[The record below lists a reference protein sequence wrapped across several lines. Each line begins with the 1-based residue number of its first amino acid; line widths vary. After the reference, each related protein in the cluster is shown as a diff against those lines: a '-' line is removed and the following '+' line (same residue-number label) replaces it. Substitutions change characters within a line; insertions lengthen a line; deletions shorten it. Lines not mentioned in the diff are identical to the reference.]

1 MAPRTILYTGKGGVG
16 KTSVAAATAR
26 RCAAQGAR
34 TIVLST
40 DPAHSLAESL
50 EAPVGGEPAEVGGGL
65 FAQQIQ
71 AQDELERHWSGV
83 QRWLGGVLVE
93 RGVDRI
99 AAEELTV
106 PPGGDELFSLLA
118 LKGHVESGDWD
129 VIVVDCAPTGETLR
143 LLSFPDAAR
152 WWLEKVLGRE
162 RALLAAARPLAR
174 TFLDL
179 HLPDERAFAEIQRLV
194 TNLVGMHE
202 LLRDAGHASI
212 RLVMTPDRMVVS
224 EAMRT
229 FTYLNLYGYV
239 TDAVIVNRVF
249 PDEVEGTYFGAW
261 RAVQAEQLELVRS
274 GFAPVPVLRAPYFDR
289 EVQGAE
295 MLDRLAEA
303 LFAGRDAGAVLH
315 DRVTQELSLR
325 DGGAELRLD
334 LPFVSKG
341 DVSLKKIGLELV
353 VRVDGHKRTIML
365 PGAMAAY
372 RPSSASLSDGSL
384 VVGFAE
390 QEQAV
395 GA

>member
-1 MAPRTILYTGKGGVG
+1 MTPRTILYTGKGGVG
-16 KTSVAAATAR
+16 KTSIATATAR
-26 RCAAQGAR
+26 RCAAAGAR

-50 EAPVGGEPAEVGGGL
+50 ETRVGSEPTDVGGGL
-65 FAQQIQ
+65 FAQQVQ

-83 QRWLGGVLVE
+83 QQWLGGVLME

-118 LKGHVESGDWD
+118 LKAHHESGDWD
-129 VIVVDCAPTGETLR
+129 VIIVDCAPTGETLR
-143 LLSFPDAAR
+143 LLSFPDAAQ
-152 WWLEKVLGRE
+152 WWLDKVFGRE
-162 RALLAAARPLAR
+162 HALLAAARPLAR

-179 HLPDERAFAEIQRLV
+179 KLPDDRAFGEIQGLV
-194 TNLVGMHE
+194 ANLVAMHE
-202 LLRDAGHASI
+202 LLRDAEHASI
-212 RLVMTPDRMVVS
+212 RLVMTPDRMVVA

-239 TDAVIVNRVF
+239 TDAVVVNRVF
-249 PDEVEGTYFGAW
+249 PDEVDGYFGAW
-261 RAVQAEQLELVRS
+261 RTVQAEQLELVES
-274 GFAPVPVLRAPYFDR
+274 GFAPVPVLRAPYFER
-289 EVQGAE
+289 EVLGAE
-295 MLDRLAEA
+295 MLDRLGDAV
-303 LFAGRDAGAVLH
+303 FAGRDAGAVLH
-315 DRVTQELSLR
+315 DRVTQELSLH

-353 VRVDGHKRTIML
+353 VRVDGHKRTILL

-372 RPSSASLSDGSL
+372 RPASAALDDGSL
-384 VVGFAE
+384 VVGFTE
-390 QEQAV
+390 QEPAR
-395 GA
+395 A

>member
-16 KTSVAAATAR
+16 KTSVATATAR
-26 RCAAQGAR
+26 RCAADGLR

-50 EAPVGGEPAEVGGGL
+50 EIPVGGRPTDVGDGL

-83 QRWLGGVLVE
+83 QRWLGGVLME

-106 PPGGDELFSLLA
+106 PPGGDELFSLLS
-118 LKGHVESGDWD
+118 LKAHHESGDWD

-143 LLSFPDAAR
+143 LLSFPDAAQ
-152 WWLEKVLGRE
+152 WWLDRVLGRE

-179 HLPDERAFAEIQRLV
+179 QLPDDRAFGEIQRLV
-194 TNLVGMHE
+194 ANLVAMHE
-202 LLRDAGHASI
+202 LLRDAEHASV
-212 RLVMTPDRMVVS
+212 RLVMTPDRMVVA

-239 TDAVIVNRVF
+239 TDAVVVNRVF
-249 PDEVEGTYFGAW
+249 PDEVGSYFGAW
-261 RAVQAEQLELVRS
+261 REVQASQLELVES

-289 EVQGAE
+289 EVLGAE
-295 MLDRLAEA
+295 MLDRLGEA
-303 LFAGRDAGAVLH
+303 LFAGRDAAAVLH
-315 DRVTQELSLR
+315 GRVTQELSLH

-353 VRVDGHKRTIML
+353 VRVDGHKRTIIL

-372 RPSSASLSDGSL
+372 RPSSAALADGSL
-384 VVGFAE
+384 VVGFTE
-390 QEQAV
+390 PEPV

>member
-16 KTSVAAATAR
+16 KTSVATATAR
-26 RCAAQGAR
+26 RCAAAGAR

-50 EAPVGGEPAEVGGGL
+50 ETPVGGTPTDVGGGL
-65 FAQQIQ
+65 FAQQVQ

-83 QRWLGGVLVE
+83 QNWLGGVLME

-118 LKGHVESGDWD
+118 IKAHHESGDWD

-143 LLSFPDAAR
+143 LLSFPDAAQ
-152 WWLEKVLGRE
+152 WWLDKVFGRE
-162 RALLAAARPLAR
+162 NALLAAARPLAR

-179 HLPDERAFAEIQRLV
+179 KLPDDRAFGEIQGLV
-194 TNLVGMHE
+194 ANLVAMHE
-202 LLRDAGHASI
+202 LLRDTEHASI
-212 RLVMTPDRMVVS
+212 RLVMTPDRMVVA

-239 TDAVIVNRVF
+239 TDAVVVNRVF
-249 PDEVEGTYFGAW
+249 PDELDGTYFGAW
-261 RAVQAEQLELVRS
+261 RAVQAEQLELVES
-274 GFAPVPVLRAPYFDR
+274 GFAPVPVLRAPYFER
-289 EVQGAE
+289 EVLGAE
-295 MLDRLAEA
+295 MLDRLGDAV
-303 LFAGRDAGAVLH
+303 FAGRDAGAVLH
-315 DRVTQELSLR
+315 DRVTQELTLN
-325 DGGAELRLD
+325 DHGAELRLD

-365 PGAMAAY
+365 PGALAGH
-372 RPSSASLSDGSL
+372 RPSSAALADGTL
-384 VVGFAE
+384 VVGFTDRE
-390 QEQAV
+390 PV
-395 GA
+395 RV